1 MVTFPADLIPLVNL
15 VLATSIFVLG
25 LWGYRK
31 SGRETE
37 ALVGVAFGLFAFT
50 HLLVVLGT
58 SSTELLILIVR
69 IVAYLVVMYAM
80 LRVATGHTY
89 G

>member
-1 MVTFPADLIPLVNL
+1 MVDIVIDPIPLVNF
-15 VLATSIFVLG
+15 VLATSIFALG
-25 LWGYRK
+25 LWGYHR
-31 SGRETE
+31 SGRKTE
-37 ALVGVAFGLFAFT
+37 AIIGVAFGLFAFT
-50 HLLVVLGT
+50 HLLVLLGT
-58 SSTELLILIVR
+58 SSTELLILVVR